1 MSSHHNWL
9 HQQLDSWLG
18 DNLINPQQADSLRRR
33 YPLGKERN
41 WGSMVIPT
49 VGSIVFA
56 LGIILF
62 FAYNW
67 AGMPKFIKLALI
79 LASVGASHGAAIWL
93 CKDNK
98 SNAYSESL
106 HALGTMLFG
115 AAIILI
121 AQIYHIDD
129 YYPNAIIL
137 LAIAAMLLAW
147 VRTSIIQALMATI
160 LVAIWA
166 GSEIFDYHTVNHISI
181 LILLAGIVPFAI
193 YTGSVAL
200 MFFASAAVMLCYGFN
215 LVHIHNE
222 LLFQGLYF
230 LSCTYLM
237 GGLYLRNTSIA
248 KCASVV
254 RFNGLFVYYILL
266 FILSFKSS
274 MRGLELFQTIPENP
288 IEYLYYGLPFLG
300 LIIVLAANLYKTSWQ
315 THDNTRKAELILV
328 CISLAIITYLGLLD
342 PIVRG
347 HEDAVM
353 VTLWIAT
360 LLINL
365 ILAAHYLILI
375 IEGARD
381 TKWVKTSI
389 GCILFAILVF
399 ARFTDL
405 FHSLLWRSAVFLLLG
420 IGLFA
425 IGHYYNAQKKQVME
439 FAHD

>member
-18 DNLINPQQADSLRRR
+18 DNFINPQQADSLRRR
-33 YPLGKERN
+33 YPIEKERD

-49 VGSIVFA
+49 IGSIVFA

-67 AGMPKFIKLALI
+67 ADMPKFIKLALI

-93 CKDNK
+93 CNDNK
-98 SNAYSESL
+98 SNAYTESL

-147 VRTSIIQALMATI
+147 AKNSILQALMATI
-160 LVAIWA
+160 LVVIWA
-166 GSEIFDYHTVNHISI
+166 GTEVFDYHTVNHISI

-215 LVHIHNE
+215 LVHIYYE
-222 LLFQGLYF
+222 FLFQGLYF
-230 LSCTYLM
+230 LSCIYLI
-237 GGLYLRNTSIA
+237 GGLYLSNTSIA

-266 FILSFKSS
+266 FTLSFISS
-274 MRGLELFQTIPENP
+274 MRVLARFQTIPENL

-300 LIIVLAANLYKTSWQ
+300 LIIVLGANLYKTTWQ

-328 CISLAIITYLGLLD
+328 CISLVIITYLGLLE
-342 PIVRG
+342 PIARR
-347 HEDAVM
+347 HEVSAI
-353 VTLWIAT
+353 VTLWIPT

-365 ILAAHYLILI
+365 ILAAHFLILI

-389 GCILFAILVF
+389 GCILFSILVF

-425 IGHYYNAQKKQVME
+425 TGHYFNAKKKQAME
-439 FAHD
+439 FSHD